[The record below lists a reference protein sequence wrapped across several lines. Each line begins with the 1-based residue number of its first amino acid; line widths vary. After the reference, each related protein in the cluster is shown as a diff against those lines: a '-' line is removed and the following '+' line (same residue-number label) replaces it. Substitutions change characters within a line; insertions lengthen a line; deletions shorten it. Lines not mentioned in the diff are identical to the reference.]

1 MQQVQRVVREG
12 LREGRQVARDVFG
25 IAAKVDQCIRAIM
38 RPDGDQHPRVGDR
51 QGEQGNGRADGARLR
66 VVDQRP
72 LKHEQR
78 HAQRQ
83 VRRCDDDDE

>member
-1 MQQVQRVVREG
+1 
-12 LREGRQVARDVFG
+12 
-25 IAAKVDQCIRAIM
+25 M
-38 RPDGDQHPRVGDR
+38 RPDGDQHLRVGDR